1 MKDLTQDKK
10 EYSLAQRLWGHFI
23 LTRPQ
28 QLIWLDVFGAF
39 SFYVIVT
46 RHAPVLHYLL
56 FVLCAVI
63 CDAGACTLNDV
74 GDIESDKKS
83 FESSRNKRPLVI
95 GSVSKKA
102 AQSQGFS
109 LYLIGLSI
117 ALFLD
122 FYVFIFVLV
131 LVIISYQYSMK
142 PLKMDAKPII
152 SQMFWVSFGFLYYFA
167 AVAYLRRYESVP
179 QINVYY
185 GLYFLGAMIM
195 FLGIAE
201 TLAKDLRDLE
211 NDRLGGKNTTPSHFG
226 PKPTVL
232 ASFTFSIFGS
242 IFWVIP
248 YFSVYDTHI
257 ILQALVIL
265 LVVSW
270 NLLCL
275 SLCRSIY
282 KHYTKSKA
290 RKLHKGYILTFTLI
304 MTLSFLGGII

>member
-1 MKDLTQDKK
+1 VKNLNKEEKK
-10 EYSLAQRLWGHFI
+10 FSLAQKLWGHFI

-28 QLIWLDVFGAF
+28 QLIWLDVFGAM

-46 RHAPVLHYLL
+46 RHIPYLHYLL

-74 GDIESDKKS
+74 GDIASDKKS
-83 FESSRNKRPLVI
+83 LESSRNKRPLVI

-102 AQSQGFS
+102 AQIQGFS
-109 LYLIGLSI
+109 LYLIGLAI

-122 FYVFIFVLV
+122 FYVFIFALT
-131 LVIISYQYSMK
+131 LVILSYQYSMK

-152 SQMFWVSFGFLYYFA
+152 SQVFWVSFGFLYYFA
-167 AVAYLRRYESVP
+167 AVAYLRRYENVP
-179 QINVYY
+179 LNNIYY

-195 FLGIAE
+195 FLAIAE

-211 NDRLGGKNTTPSHFG
+211 NDRLGGKNTTPSYFG
-226 PKPTVL
+226 PRPAVA
-232 ASFTFSIFGS
+232 ASFTFSVFGS

-265 LVVSW
+265 LVVIW
-270 NLLCL
+270 NGLCL
-275 SLCRSIY
+275 ILCRSIY
-282 KHYTKSKA
+282 RKYTKSKA
-290 RKLHKGYILTFTLI
+290 RKLHKGYILTFTMI